1 MMRTLDSVLLAA
13 QKSPSA
19 VPYVQVQVRGQ
30 VGGVARLN
38 WERLY
43 SGAEADYFHAVTMP
57 GDGSLIRARVDP
69 STAQVLVQ
77 RVASPGPGSNF
88 AAWSALAAV
97 SVNAAIALASSGAN
111 VLLFYV
117 DADGVTV
124 KERASSDYGQSFGS
138 ATTVATASGAVSAL
152 AADLKS
158 DGTAVVIY
166 SVGGAVYRVKR
177 SGGSWGAATAW
188 SNSIAGVTGLACYYD
203 FDFDVVVTGTDSSG
217 AAKVWTVVYGDGF
230 GQPLDTW
237 SPLTEIARADAG
249 LNMTFRAPSLHRAD
263 LLRLFFVEK
272 YTGSQAYARPMW
284 SHVCLVGDFNSNV
297 WREPVPFE
305 TAGEYGMAITYGGGY
320 VWLSS
325 PAGVW
330 RAPLSGT
337 MLDVSEDV
345 VEVREEI
352 APFDARVRIVL
363 RNDDGRY
370 SDLTSG
376 GKSLIGLSAQVDVNP
391 GFMTSQGIRVS
402 IGQRYWV
409 EGWEY
414 DCRDGGSTFTLLA
427 RDGWWL
433 LRHWRA
439 RRQYAWNAGDANIFQ
454 LLSFVFA
461 RAGLETGC
469 LSSSQTLTT
478 SKPSF
483 AIHPSEDGLASVR
496 RLLRMVP
503 DVVCMT
509 GETAVILNPLAS
521 DAATYAYGKDHAIL
535 SGRYG
540 VPDREANRVQV
551 FGRGVVVDAF
561 DWPSVDA
568 IYDRLLQVQD
578 LNLTAAADAQSRADA
593 LLRQAAMAS
602 RAEEI
607 VTPPNCGQEL
617 YDVVTVTD
625 GRAGLAAAPRRVTG
639 LRLHYSRNAVE
650 PTYEMR
656 LRLGAV

>member
-1 MMRTLDSVLLAA
+1 MRNLDSALLTA

-19 VPYVQVQVRGQ
+19 VPYLQVQVRGQ
-30 VGGVARLN
+30 IGGVARLS

-43 SGAEADYFHAVTMP
+43 SGAEADYSHAVTMP

-69 STAQVLVQ
+69 STAQVLIQ

-88 AAWSALAAV
+88 AVWSALASV
-97 SVNAAIALASSGAN
+97 SVNAAIALASSGLN
-111 VLLFYV
+111 VLLFYI
-117 DADGVTV
+117 DTDGVTV
-124 KERASSDYGQSFGS
+124 KVMASSDYGQSFGS
-138 ATTVATASGAVSAL
+138 ATTVATASGAVNAL
-152 AADLKS
+152 AAELKS

-166 SVGGAVYRVKR
+166 SVGGAVYRVRR
-177 SGGSWGAATAW
+177 SGGSWSAATAW
-188 SNSIAGVTGLACYYD
+188 SNSIASVTGLACYYD
-203 FDFDVVVTGTDSSG
+203 FDFDVLVTGTDSSG
-217 AAKVWTVVYGDGF
+217 AAKVWTAVYGDGF
-230 GQPLDTW
+230 VQPLDTW
-237 SPLTEIARADAG
+237 STMTEVARADAG
-249 LNMTFRAPSLHRAD
+249 SNVTFCAPSLHRAD
-263 LLRLFFVEK
+263 LLRLVFVEK
-272 YTGSQAYARPMW
+272 YTGSQAYARPTW
-284 SHVCLVGDFNSNV
+284 SHVSVFGDFNANA
-297 WREPVPFE
+297 WREPVPFD
-305 TAGEYGMAITYGGGY
+305 TAAEYGMAITYGGGY

-345 VEVREEI
+345 LEVREDVG
-352 APFDARVRIVL
+352 PFDGRVRIVL

-376 GKSLIGLSAQVDVNP
+376 GKSLIGPSAQVDVNA

-402 IGQRYWV
+402 VGPRYWL

-414 DCRDGGSTFTLLA
+414 DCAKGASTFTLLA

-439 RRQYAWNAGDANIFQ
+439 RRQYAWNAGDANVFQ
-454 LLSFVFA
+454 LLSFVFS
-461 RAGLETGC
+461 RAGLDSGC
-469 LSSSQTLTT
+469 LSSSEALT
-478 SKPSF
+478 SLKPSF
-483 AIHPSEDGLASVR
+483 AIHPSEDGLTSVQ

-509 GETAVILNPLAS
+509 GETALILNPLAG
-521 DAATYAYGKDHAIL
+521 DTATYAYGTDHAIL

-540 VPDREANRVQV
+540 VPDRAANRVEV

-568 IYDRLLQVQD
+568 MYDRLLQVQD
-578 LNLTAAADAQSRADA
+578 LNLTTTADAQSRADT

-607 VTPPNCGQEL
+607 VVPPNCGQEL

-625 GRAGLAAAPRRVTG
+625 GRAGLDAAPRRVTG
-639 LRLHYSRNAVE
+639 LSLRYGRDTAK